1 MPYFHVR
8 IYLTNTNVRGFS
20 VECNLTNANV
30 SCFSEIWQKQKSGCS
45 FQLQVIGD
53 SKLLAYDPLCVH
65 TCWMEMFWAGLSN
78 IIKKKEMKKN
88 MQPDSCLWSWM
99 GWPMYQTWKNV
110 SWAICQGNDNWN
122 LRMMRK
128 RIRKRP
134 LSLHPQRHFLP
145 PSVSPFVH
153 FLPTPENS
161 HLPTVATLKVHLWTL
176 VLKIL
181 FCTWWEIKREV
192 KNVFCVW
199 KKAQGWLK
207 TGFQTDRKGDRSH
220 PSSQPEKKL
229 LIIFMCSD
237 QNWPM
242 IISEHRKVLHIWL
255 HLGNLSIHPTWCCSA
270 YIRRWII
277 SCCMA
282 SFHQGQ
288 GNSD

>member
-1 MPYFHVR
+1 
-8 IYLTNTNVRGFS
+8 
-20 VECNLTNANV
+20 
-30 SCFSEIWQKQKSGCS
+30 
-45 FQLQVIGD
+45 
-53 SKLLAYDPLCVH
+53 
-65 TCWMEMFWAGLSN
+65 
-78 IIKKKEMKKN
+78 
-88 MQPDSCLWSWM
+88 
-99 GWPMYQTWKNV
+99 
-110 SWAICQGNDNWN
+110 
-122 LRMMRK
+122 MRK
-128 RIRKRP
+128 MTRIRKRP

-192 KNVFCVW
+192 KNVFVCG

-237 QNWPM
+237 ENWPM
-242 IISEHRKVLHIWL
+242 IISEHRKVLHISL
-255 HLGNLSIHPTWCCSA
+255 QLGNPSIHPTWCCSA

-277 SCCMA
+277 SCCTELRNVN
-282 SFHQGQ
+282 FFTQTKILVKNFTPKTR
-288 GNSD
+288 NSRLICFRNKTRKSWSIQVVVGLVCYVCYPIGYLHRIWVECKCALVEITPLKYII